1 MNKEFKAKKLNYN
14 LQPFKNRDDCYYYF
28 LGAAVTDGCV
38 SLHNQHRNNPILRF
52 SLNSKDNDWIKILF
66 DTFGGSITKNDSV
79 LNIYHPDIINTII
92 LDECVERK
100 SKTLQLSKN
109 IPKEFFGDFL
119 RGCID
124 GDGCITFCTSK
135 RKRGDKI
142 YLERAPSI
150 YLSSSSKEFLVDI
163 QKRLSV
169 DFNIE
174 MRLIVSSC
182 AGYSHTISNGRTITS
197 TTDGYRL
204 ICGNRIAFNLLK
216 LLQYDSEKIAMPRKK
231 QIANTIV
238 SYYESDS
245 FNKRRNIYD
254 HSL

>member
-1 MNKEFKAKKLNYN
+1 
-14 LQPFKNRDDCYYYF
+14 
-28 LGAAVTDGCV
+28 
-38 SLHNQHRNNPILRF
+38 
-52 SLNSKDNDWIKILF
+52 
-66 DTFGGSITKNDSV
+66 
-79 LNIYHPDIINTII
+79 
-92 LDECVERK
+92 
-100 SKTLQLSKN
+100 
-109 IPKEFFGDFL
+109 
-119 RGCID
+119 
-124 GDGCITFCTSK
+124 
-135 RKRGDKI
+135 
-142 YLERAPSI
+142 
-150 YLSSSSKEFLVDI
+150 
-163 QKRLSV
+163 
-169 DFNIE
+169 
-174 MRLIVSSC
+174 LIVSSC